1 MTIVNRNKK
10 LTKCYYGVKNT
21 QRKNKCE
28 KIDAAI
34 TIQYTNLI
42 NSLDRLII
50 EESKKIAHLEKRG
63 MVIKISNCP
72 LPLNYINWHPRQKAS
87 T

>member
-50 EESKKIAHLEKRG
+50 EKSKKLRILKKEEWSLKFPIALFH
-63 MVIKISNCP
+63 
-72 LPLNYINWHPRQKAS
+72 
-87 T
+87 